1 MRRRRTKEEEVVRVK
16 NEEVKEEGKEK
27 EAEQD

>member
-27 EAEQD
+27 EAEQE